1 MPLPEA
7 KFVDVLGIRTRYFE
21 AGSGAP
27 LVLLHGGNFGGIL
40 SADCAANFDR
50 NIEGLSSCARVIA
63 VDRLGQGLTDNPVRL
78 QDYTMTT
85 VVAHV
90 AAFLTTL
97 GLKDVI
103 LAGHSRGGYVA
114 CRTTLD
120 YPDLIRSCILIDSG
134 TLAPGPSGMEA
145 VMTDVPEPRLTR
157 DAQRWVLERYSFNRN
172 HIDDAW
178 LDALTEVAAT
188 SKYRDTIAT
197 LPRAPFFSHLARHKE
212 ETLALLGERGIG
224 KPVLVLWGLNDPTA
238 TIERGHDLFRL
249 IASRQSNAEM
259 HVFNQAGHFVYRE
272 RPEEFNSVILNWMSR
287 CA

>member
-1 MPLPEA
+1 MPMPEA
-7 KFVDVLGIRTRYFE
+7 KFLDVLGIRTRYFE

-50 NIEGLSSCARVIA
+50 NIEGLSSFARVIA
-63 VDRLGQGLTDNPVRL
+63 VDRLGQGLTDNPFGL
-78 QDYTMTT
+78 QDYTMGA

-90 AAFLTTL
+90 AAFITTL

-120 YPDLIRSCILIDSG
+120 HPDLIRSCILIDSG
-134 TLAPGPSGMEA
+134 TLAPGQSGMDA
-145 VMTDVPEPRLTR
+145 IMTDVPEPRLTR
-157 DAQRWVLERYSFNRN
+157 DAQRWVLERYSFSPD
-172 HIDDAW
+172 HIDETW
-178 LDALTEVAAT
+178 LNALTEVAAT
-188 SKYRDTIAT
+188 VKYRETVLK
-197 LPRAPFFSHLARHKE
+197 LPDSPFFSHLARHKK

-224 KPVLVLWGLNDPTA
+224 KPVLVLWGRNDPTA
-238 TIERGHDLFRL
+238 TIERGRELFGL
-249 IASRQSNAEM
+249 IASRQARAEM
-259 HVFNQAGHFVYRE
+259 HVLNQAGHFVYRE
-272 RPEEFNSVILNWMSR
+272 KPAEFNSVVLNWMSR

>member
-50 NIEGLSSCARVIA
+50 NIEGLSNGARVIA
-63 VDRLGQGLTDNPVRL
+63 VDRLGQGLTDNPVGP
-78 QDYTMTT
+78 QDYTMAA

-90 AAFLTTL
+90 AAFITTL

-120 YPDLIRSCILIDSG
+120 HPDLIRSCILIDSG
-134 TLAPGPSGMEA
+134 TLAPGPSGMDA
-145 VMTDVPEPRLTR
+145 IMTGVPEPRLTR
-157 DAQRWVLERYSFNRN
+157 DAQRWVLERYSFSPD
-172 HIDDAW
+172 HIDDTW
-178 LDALTEVAAT
+178 LNALTEVAAT
-188 SKYRDTIAT
+188 SKYRETVST
-197 LPRAPFFSHLARHKE
+197 LPGSPFFSHLARHKE

-238 TIERGHDLFRL
+238 TIERGRELFGL
-249 IASRQSNAEM
+249 IASRQARAEM

-272 RPEEFNSVILNWMSR
+272 RPAEFNSVVLNWMER